1 MKVWSLREILCKKW
15 KVAWNNFEF
24 SDVIKSLFI
33 YGRFLFQISR
43 RPHSKIYRNIK
54 FFNPFHSFFNH
65 HYFSSLM
72 WKKFQ
77 NFWIFARKNV
87 AMTKIVSSKA
97 IGRWVITQLTFSKPS
112 PLSSSTSSTT
122 ANRRPHTQ
130 NLRGWCVG
138 LYRLRPL
145 FGRRDFQKVS
155 LFLTL
160 DFLVN
165 IQNGCWIIWKDFWI
179 FVLMTHCV
187 VIFAVA

>member
-138 LYRLRPL
+138 LYGLC
-145 FGRRDFQKVS
+145 
-155 LFLTL
+155 L
-160 DFLVN
+160 DAETS
-165 IQNGCWIIWKDFWI
+165 KR
-179 FVLMTHCV
+179 
-187 VIFAVA
+187 